1 MDFSNKE
8 AFDKLSS
15 FYFETVIGGEN
26 IKLPSSMLSRIIP
39 EMHKEISDLFLDKII
54 ECDKKAYTEL
64 GSPEVSPLKEY
75 LHEAEGNPK
84 LPYINHALELG
95 EIVSWFYDQTFE
107 RVGKSVKMYLPLHK
121 MTDNYER
128 KNKALYSLDFY
139 NFWRKNVGSKFTEAF
154 ISKLPVIRTVS
165 FLSMGY
171 YAETGIEKEVWDK
184 LYEDITNWYRSTP

>member
-1 MDFSNKE
+1 
-8 AFDKLSS
+8 
-15 FYFETVIGGEN
+15 
-26 IKLPSSMLSRIIP
+26 
-39 EMHKEISDLFLDKII
+39 
-54 ECDKKAYTEL
+54 
-64 GSPEVSPLKEY
+64 
-75 LHEAEGNPK
+75 
-84 LPYINHALELG
+84 
-95 EIVSWFYDQTFE
+95 
-107 RVGKSVKMYLPLHK
+107 MYLPLHK